1 MKDKYKAYSYIL
13 IVGLI
18 IYIIGWDKFS
28 LFVNGFV
35 DSLNLPS
42 WGVVLVCLIPSLP
55 IAWWLRNERTAGS
68 GVIGV
73 AIGFIIGVL
82 IGKRID

>member
-13 IVGLI
+13 IMGLMLYFTDVGVYL
-18 IYIIGWDKFS
+18 
-28 LFVNGFV
+28 NTFV
-35 DSLNLPS
+35 DSLDLPG
-42 WGVVLVCLIPSLP
+42 WGVVLVCLIPILP
-55 IAWWLRNERTAGS
+55 IAWWLRNERSTGS
-68 GVIGV
+68 GIIGI

>member
-13 IVGLI
+13 IMGLMLYFTNVGLFLNNFI
-18 IYIIGWDKFS
+18 
-28 LFVNGFV
+28 
-35 DSLNLPS
+35 DSLDLPG
-42 WGVVLVCLIPSLP
+42 WGVVLVCLIPILP
-55 IAWWLRNERTAGS
+55 IAWWLRNERSTGS
-68 GVIGV
+68 GIIGV

>member
-13 IVGLI
+13 IMGLMLYFTNVGLFFNNFI
-18 IYIIGWDKFS
+18 
-28 LFVNGFV
+28 
-35 DSLNLPS
+35 DSLNLPG
-42 WGVVLVCLIPSLP
+42 WGVVLVCLIPILP
-55 IAWWLRNERTAGS
+55 VAWWLRNERSTGS
-68 GVIGV
+68 GIIGV

>member
-18 IYIIGWDKFS
+18 IYIVGWDKFS
-28 LFVNGFV
+28 LFVNTFV
-35 DSLNLPS
+35 DSLDLPG
-42 WGVVLVCLIPSLP
+42 WGVVLVCLIPILP
-55 IAWWLRNERTAGS
+55 IAWWLRNERSTGS
-68 GVIGV
+68 GIIGI